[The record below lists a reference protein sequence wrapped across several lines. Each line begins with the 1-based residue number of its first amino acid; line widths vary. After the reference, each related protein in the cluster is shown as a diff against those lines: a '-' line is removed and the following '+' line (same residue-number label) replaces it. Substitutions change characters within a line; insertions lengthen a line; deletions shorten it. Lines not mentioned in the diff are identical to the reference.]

1 METTLRRRTSFII
14 RVTQI
19 MTLRA
24 FVAFAAVV
32 GSAASLGSQTPAP
45 PSPFATVS
53 GLAVDSLHGGYLRN
67 AVVRVNGTSRASTTD
82 SLGRFKID
90 SVPPGAH
97 VIELIHPLLDTLGLA
112 IKTQPISFEAGKIA
126 RVALATPSP
135 STVIATKC
143 TAAERQIGPAAAI
156 GMVLQADTDM
166 PAAGA
171 HVTLDWTDIESV
183 GKEFQRSPKKRIATV
198 QSDGSF
204 RICGL
209 PADFAA
215 NAVAYREKDSTSVV
229 GVRFSPLLAIVTL
242 FLPESNAAVGSASR
256 KASGILRGKIVNGDG
271 APVARARIA
280 VENDTLVAL
289 TNQEGTFSLE
299 GITTGTRSVSVRA
312 LGFEPTE
319 TVVAIRAGAPAQLDL
334 KLAKFVP
341 VLNSVIVSAKRDASL
356 ERVGFTERKASASG
370 KFFTPAEI
378 EQRNPLKLNYLLETV
393 TTLRT
398 RRTASG
404 QSYVT
409 GRDNTCISYFVDG
422 ARWRT
427 SARVDP
433 NDPDADS
440 PNAFL
445 SGGELAALE
454 VYDALSAPAEFATQ
468 GVNGQSCAAVVIW
481 TKSKLRL

>member
-1 METTLRRRTSFII
+1 MMQSFLIVRPRAIVALAPVAIGATS
-14 RVTQI
+14 
-19 MTLRA
+19 L
-24 FVAFAAVV
+24 
-32 GSAASLGSQTPAP
+32 LSQTPTP
-45 PSPFATVS
+45 PSPFATVT
-53 GLAVDSLHGGYLRN
+53 GIAVDSLHGGYLRN
-67 AVVRVNGTSRASTTD
+67 AVVRVNGTPRASVTD
-82 SLGRFKID
+82 SLGRFRID
-90 SVPPGAH
+90 SIPPGAH

-112 IKTQPISFEAGKIA
+112 IKTQPISFEAAKTA

-143 TAAERQIGPAAAI
+143 TAAERQVGPAAAI
-156 GMVLQADTDM
+156 GMVLGADTDM

-171 HVTLDWTDIESV
+171 HVSLDWTDIESV
-183 GKEFQRSPKKRIATV
+183 AKQFQRSPKKRIAAV

-209 PADFAA
+209 PEDFGA

-242 FLPESNAAVGSASR
+242 FLPEANATVGSASPR
-256 KASGILRGKIVNGDG
+256 PSGILRGKIVNGDG
-271 APVARARIA
+271 APIARARIA

-289 TNQEGTFSLE
+289 TNQEGGFNLD

-319 TVVAIRAGAPAQLDL
+319 TVLAIRAGAPAQLDL

-370 KFFTPAEI
+370 KFFTPADL
-378 EQRNPLKLNYLLETV
+378 EQRNPLKLNYLLEAV

-409 GRDNTCISYFVDG
+409 GRDNTCVTYFVDG
-422 ARWRT
+422 ARWAT
-427 SARVDP
+427 PARM
-433 NDPDADS
+433 DPDDPDSSS
-440 PNAFL
+440 PNAFV
-445 SGGELAALE
+445 SGGELAAVE
-454 VYDALSAPAEFATQ
+454 VYDALSAPPEFATQ
-468 GVNGQSCAAVVIW
+468 GFNGQSCAAVVIW

>member
-1 METTLRRRTSFII
+1 MPSPFIV
-14 RVTQI
+14 RS
-19 MTLRA
+19 RA
-24 FVAFAAVV
+24 IVALAAI
-32 GSAASLGSQTPAP
+32 AFTAPSLLSQTPTP
-45 PSPFATVS
+45 PSPFAAVT
-53 GLAVDSLHGGYLRN
+53 GLAVDSLHGGYLRG

-82 SLGRFKID
+82 SLGRFRID
-90 SVPPGAH
+90 SIPSGAH
-97 VIELIHPLLDTLGLA
+97 VVELIHPLLDTLGLA
-112 IKTQPISFEAGKIA
+112 IKTEPISFQAGKTA

-143 TAAERQIGPAAAI
+143 TAAERRIGPAAAI

-171 HVTLDWTDIESV
+171 HVSLDWTDIESV
-183 GKEFQRSPKKRIATV
+183 AKQFQRSAKKRIATV
-198 QSDGSF
+198 QDDGSF

-209 PADFAA
+209 PQDFAA

-242 FLPESNAAVGSASR
+242 FLPETNAAVGSGSPR
-256 KASGILRGKIVNGDG
+256 ASGILRGKIVNADG
-271 APVARARIA
+271 APIARARIA
-280 VENDTLVAL
+280 VEKDTLVAL
-289 TNQEGTFSLE
+289 TNQQGNFTLE
-299 GITTGTRSVSVRA
+299 GITTGTRSVSVRS

-319 TVVAIRAGAPAQLDL
+319 TVVAIRAGAPSQLDL

-356 ERVGFTERKASASG
+356 ERIGFTERKASASG
-370 KFFTPAEI
+370 KFFTPADL

-398 RRTASG
+398 RRTATG

-409 GRDNTCISYFVDG
+409 GRDNTCITYFVDG
-422 ARWRT
+422 TRWSTPARQ
-427 SARVDP
+427 
-433 NDPDADS
+433 DPDDPDSSS

-445 SGGELAALE
+445 SGGELAAVE
-454 VYDALSAPAEFATQ
+454 IYDALSAPPEFATQ
-468 GVNGQSCAAVVIW
+468 GYNGQSCAAVVIW